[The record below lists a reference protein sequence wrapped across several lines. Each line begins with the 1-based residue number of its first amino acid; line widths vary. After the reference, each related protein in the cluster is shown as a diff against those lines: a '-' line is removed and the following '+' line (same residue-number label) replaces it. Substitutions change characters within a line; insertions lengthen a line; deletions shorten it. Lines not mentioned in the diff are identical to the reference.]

1 MPYSLQYKPL
11 IESESS
17 VSKTLVRPRNIYK
30 INSYKYKD
38 GNTKSLSGVETSFVF
53 VIGITSDKVVSCV
66 KLSLIKPDIF
76 FKWLKKLIR
85 AGLTEEDLKKAE
97 SLEDIIVLD
106 AKDGQTIF
114 NQFVKTSRLYRQ
126 NPPTYRTYLLK
137 NIKNIEQVTI
147 KKDIL
152 LNLLK

>member
-53 VIGITSDKVVSCV
+53 VIGITPDKLVSCV

-76 FKWLKKLIR
+76 FRWLKKLIR
-85 AGLTEEDLKKAE
+85 AGLSEEDLQKAE

>member
-53 VIGITSDKVVSCV
+53 VIGITPDKVVSCI

-76 FKWLKKLIR
+76 FRWLKTLIR
-85 AGLTEEDLKKAE
+85 AGLTEEALQNAE